1 MQPRRRLQR
10 RWVVP
15 LTSMLAGIHC
25 SPHVGVYGDEYM
37 PREEV
42 VHVTLPV
49 NPASLHK
56 QLPDGLREKVRLVPS
71 TVSEVEWTMPTMFG
85 AAEVAAVDVEPSQL
99 QLLVVVHGWER
110 FMPCGHMSC
119 FKTDEV
125 NLM

>member
-1 MQPRRRLQR
+1 
-10 RWVVP
+10 
-15 LTSMLAGIHC
+15 
-25 SPHVGVYGDEYM
+25 M